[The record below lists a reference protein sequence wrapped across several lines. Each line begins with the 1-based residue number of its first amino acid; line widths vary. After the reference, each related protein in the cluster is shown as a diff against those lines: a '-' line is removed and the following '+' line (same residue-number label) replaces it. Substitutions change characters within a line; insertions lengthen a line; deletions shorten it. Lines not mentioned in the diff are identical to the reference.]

1 MQQNVTPKFRM
12 SGCAEGQSPLPGV
25 RGFPHTPY
33 FLPSPGEWN
42 QDRIFSA
49 VQLMEDQGTKSER
62 RDDKRRKRRKMKVV
76 GRSVRL
82 LQQIIGRKSND
93 ARKKD
98 QK

>member
-1 MQQNVTPKFRM
+1 VQRGRAP
-12 SGCAEGQSPLPGV
+12 C
-25 RGFPHTPY
+25 RGFEGVPHIHY
-33 FLPSPGEWN
+33 YLPSPGEGN
-42 QDRIFSA
+42 QGTIFST

>member
-1 MQQNVTPKFRM
+1 
-12 SGCAEGQSPLPGV
+12 
-25 RGFPHTPY
+25 
-33 FLPSPGEWN
+33 
-42 QDRIFSA
+42 
-49 VQLMEDQGTKSER
+49 MEDQGTKSER

-82 LQQIIGRKSND
+82 LQQLIGRKSND